1 MEHDRKDPFQFLGNE
16 TIDWQRIGRAVR
28 FYRDRGYHYV
38 EVPWVVPQRTT
49 MLTAPPDS
57 RIYSVDDNAD
67 LVGSAEQ
74 SFLWLA
80 ERDELRHRHLV
91 GVTPC
96 FRGDVR
102 SPIHQNSFMKVELF
116 CSQAT
121 DPDLRAMVYEARDFF
136 RSEGVPVQCVDTSA
150 LTGTEN
156 SVDLQVAGIEIGS
169 YGIRSKNGL
178 TWAYGTGLAEP
189 RFSVAKRKVP

>member
-1 MEHDRKDPFQFLGNE
+1 MEHEVRDPSQFLGTE
-16 TIDWQRIGRAVR
+16 TINWLRIGRAVR
-28 FYRDRGYHYV
+28 FYQDRGYNYV
-38 EVPWVVPQRTT
+38 EVPWVVPRRITEAT
-49 MLTAPPDS
+49 VPPSS

-80 ERDELRHRHLV
+80 ERGELCHRHLV
-91 GVTPC
+91 AVSPC
-96 FRGDVR
+96 FRGDTL
-102 SPIHQNSFMKVELF
+102 SPIHQNTFMKVELF
-116 CSQAT
+116 CSQAADT
-121 DPDLRAMVYEARDFF
+121 DLRSLVHDARDFF

-156 SVDLQVAGIEIGS
+156 SVDLQVEGVEIGS
-169 YGIRSKNGL
+169 YGIRSQNGL

-189 RFSVAKRKVP
+189 RFSVAKRKVL